1 MKCLH
6 SVSLNLYSLFQLT
19 EELMRD
25 AIYMSSALALKT
37 ETIVDMTVEY
47 GEKHAAAM
55 TNLN

>member
-1 MKCLH
+1 MFRLK
-6 SVSLNLYSLFQLT
+6 LYSLFQLT

-25 AIYMSSALALKT
+25 ALYMSSALALKT
-37 ETIVDMTVEY
+37 ETIVDLNLSIEY